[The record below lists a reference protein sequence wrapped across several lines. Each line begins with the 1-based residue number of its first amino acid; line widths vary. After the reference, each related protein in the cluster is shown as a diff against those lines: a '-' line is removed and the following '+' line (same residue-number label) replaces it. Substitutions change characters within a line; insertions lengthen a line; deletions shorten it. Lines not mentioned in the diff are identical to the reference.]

1 MRSQCSFSWVLPSA
15 CVPVQL
21 QHFGFPVSMVSSPV
35 LAWVLPSACF
45 PVQLAAWFSCQHGFQ
60 SSFSRQHG
68 STLLPSYPLFIFP
81 AVGIQANSS
90 DRVLRAERDDDNDT
104 HIINAAAANSALNNS
119 QWGLGWVDTANPAPR
134 EKADRTLFVGPP
146 RFWGRFSGNKKS
158 LFL

>member
-45 PVQLAAWFSCQHGFQ
+45 PVQLAAWFSC
-60 SSFSRQHG
+60 QHG

-119 QWGLGWVDTANPAPR
+119 QWGLGGGTANPVPR

-146 RFWGRFSGNKKS
+146 RFWGRFSGSKKS
-158 LFL
+158 WFL